1 MCAPCYDTAEDW
13 FMANLQYWYYSW
25 YQTGLRLRQATWGP
39 LNRMKNPQNDSV
51 AADLPCW
58 CGVALVLAVGI
69 FVEEET
75 SNSYLSEFKK
85 SIEKKEMSYQTKEE
99 EKI

>member
-25 YQTGLRLRQATWGP
+25 YQTGLRLRQATWGA

-69 FVEEET
+69 C
-75 SNSYLSEFKK
+75 
-85 SIEKKEMSYQTKEE
+85 YQIKEE